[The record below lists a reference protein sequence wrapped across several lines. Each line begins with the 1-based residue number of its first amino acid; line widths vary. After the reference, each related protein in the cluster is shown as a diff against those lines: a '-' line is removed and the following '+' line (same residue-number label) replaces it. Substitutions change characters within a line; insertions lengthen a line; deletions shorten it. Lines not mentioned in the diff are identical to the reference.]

1 MSMLWVVI
9 AAIEAYDRHRNML
22 VFEVILQGAQVT
34 TWKGDGE
41 CAIIGDAGDV
51 CLLDSAG

>member
-1 MSMLWVVI
+1 MLWVVI

-34 TWKGDGE
+34 TWNGDGE